1 MIRAR
6 MLVAGLLACAAATLP
21 SPAPVA
27 AQAGIPGPSFEE
39 VISLRNAGD
48 AAISPDGGSVAFEV
62 RSTDWE
68 ANRFDTEIWLA
79 RDGEEPFQLTRTAGG
94 GSSGARWSPDG
105 RWVAFLAD
113 RGDKQQIFM
122 IRAAGG
128 EATALTNHE
137 PGIGSF
143 AWAPDGR
150 RIAFTAEEP
159 KPAHSKALEKRFGSF
174 EIDDA
179 GYRMSHLWLVD
190 AAPAASAAAE
200 EAPCPL
206 PPPEA
211 APVDSAGR
219 ILPNSD
225 STAPPPSGTCKPLPE
240 PVRLTA
246 GDSMTVND
254 FAWSPDGREIAFSH
268 RRDPLI
274 NSSATSDISVME
286 IGAGAIRPLVRGPG
300 YDGGVVWSP
309 DGKSI
314 VFQSAGGDTISN
326 FYRNGQL
333 LRIAAGGGEAMRLA
347 AGFDEE
353 IGGLEW
359 TPAGLFGIA
368 WQGAAARRLVRIDP
382 ASGAVQ
388 IVPGG
393 PEIISGA
400 TFSADGRSAAF
411 TGQTPAT
418 LAEIY
423 RSPVNRL
430 RPVALTRMTEQIRG
444 WPVGTAELVQ
454 WQSTD
459 GATIE
464 GVLHKPADF
473 DPARKYPL
481 FVVIHGGPTGIDYPA
496 PVPGYVYP
504 VVEWLAKGALVL
516 RPNYRGSAGYGEAF
530 RSLNVRNLGVGDAW
544 DVLSGVDHL
553 VAQGIVDTT
562 RMGAMGWSQGGYISA
577 FLTTTSNRFRAIS
590 VGAGISNWMTYYVN
604 TDIHPFTRQYL
615 EATPWQDPE
624 IYAKTSPITYIAQA
638 ATPTLIQH
646 GEFDR
651 RVPIANAYELLQG
664 LRDHSVPAKLIVY
677 NGFGHGI
684 TKPKERLAA
693 MWHNWQWFG
702 EHLWGEMIEMPV
714 QPQPND

>member
-1 MIRAR
+1 MYPIFTRLAFGCT
-6 MLVAGLLACAAATLP
+6 ALLTAAAPL
-21 SPAPVA
+21 A
-27 AQAGIPGPSFEE
+27 AQDAIPGPSFEE
-39 VISLRNAGD
+39 VISLRNAGG
-48 AAISPDGGSVAFEV
+48 AAISPDGRSVAFEV
-62 RSTDWE
+62 RATEWE

-79 RDGEEPFQLTRTAGG
+79 REGEEPFQLTRTADGS
-94 GSSGARWSPDG
+94 SSGARWSPDG
-105 RWVAFLAD
+105 RWIAFLAD
-113 RGDKQQIFM
+113 RGDKQQIFL

-128 EATALTNHE
+128 EARPLTAHE
-137 PGIGSF
+137 PGIGRF
-143 AWAPDGR
+143 AWAPDSR
-150 RIAFTAEEP
+150 RIAFSAEEP
-159 KPAHSKALEKRFGSF
+159 EPAQAKDRRKRFGSF
-174 EIDDA
+174 EVDDA
-179 GYRMSHLWLVD
+179 EYRVSHLWLMD
-190 AAPAASAAAE
+190 AEAATAAVPGD
-200 EAPCPL
+200 APCPL
-206 PPPEA
+206 PPPA
-211 APVDSAGR
+211 ATPADSAGGP
-219 ILPNSD
+219 ITPPDTAWPGPAAGCKSLPD
-225 STAPPPSGTCKPLPE
+225 PA
-240 PVRLTA
+240 RLTE
-246 GDSMTVND
+246 GDSMSISD
-254 FAWSPDGREIAFSH
+254 FAWSPDGAQIAFSH

-274 NSSATSDISVME
+274 NSSTTSDISVTE
-286 IGAGAIRPLVRGPG
+286 VGTGAVRPLVRAPG
-300 YDGGVVWSP
+300 SDGGVVWAP
-309 DGKSI
+309 DGNSI

-333 LRIAAGGGEAMRLA
+333 LRIPAGGGEAVRLA

-353 IGGLEW
+353 IGGIEW

-388 IVPGG
+388 IIGGG

-400 TFSADGRSAAF
+400 SFAADGRTVAF
-411 TGQTPAT
+411 SGQTAAT
-418 LAEIY
+418 LSEIY
-423 RSPVNRL
+423 RSPVGRF
-430 RPVALTRMTEQIRG
+430 RPVALTRMSDQIRG

-473 DPARKYPL
+473 DPGRKYPL
-481 FVVIHGGPTGIDYPA
+481 LVVIHGGPTGIDYPT

-504 VVEWLAKGALVL
+504 IVEWLAKGALVL

-553 VAQGIVDTT
+553 VAQGFVDDT
-562 RMGAMGWSQGGYISA
+562 RLGAMGWSQGGYISA
-577 FLTTTSNRFRAIS
+577 FLATTSKRFRAIS

-624 IYAKTSPITYIAQA
+624 IYAKTSPITYISQA

-664 LRDHSVPAKLIVY
+664 LRDHGVPAKLIVY

-702 EHLWGEMIEMPV
+702 EHLWGEKTEMPL
-714 QPQPND
+714 Q